1 MRCFLY
7 FRWRA
12 SYDAQGP
19 FFGLYRR
26 KDFFADKK
34 LENSFEVKQ
43 KNLPLVVEG
52 KQEEIDLN
60 KLYLSFL
67 T

>member
-1 MRCFLY
+1 MMLKVLSSAYTVGRT
-7 FRWRA
+7 
-12 SYDAQGP
+12 
-19 FFGLYRR
+19 
-26 KDFFADKK
+26 FFADKK
-34 LENSFEVKQ
+34 LENFFEVKQ

-52 KQEEIDLN
+52 KKEEIDLN